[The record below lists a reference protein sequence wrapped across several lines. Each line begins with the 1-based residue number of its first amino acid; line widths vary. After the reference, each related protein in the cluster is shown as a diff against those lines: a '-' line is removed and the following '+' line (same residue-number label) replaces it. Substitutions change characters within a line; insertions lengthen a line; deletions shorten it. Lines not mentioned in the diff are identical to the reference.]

1 VVSHAYASATL
12 HALHLTPYTLHCPR
26 PQDVRPFVDYFDM
39 AVVAPG
45 VAAAVLMLLAACCS
59 LRSRGWPCCPCGPCK
74 RRRFVIPKCCI
85 CLGGVF
91 LLLGIALYGAFAAV
105 GLSVVFP
112 AIGITFTAQ
121 YALRSLLGLALCDTA
136 VPQLRQVLADA
147 AQAVAN
153 AESVGSV
160 AQSDIDTHR
169 ADLSAATAD
178 LASFDGICDAF
189 KDIEG
194 AATTLF
200 GVGFLCVCALFYALV
215 ANTGLCC
222 ALKCCWNPAR
232 TRRVAPAD
240 VNAGAM
246 MQPMAPPPLEPALAG
261 APAPGVPPTG
271 LCCALKCCWKTAR
284 TRRVAP
290 ADVNA
295 GAMMQPMAPPPL
307 EPALAGA
314 PAPGVPPHASGIPP
328 PGVKGAWT
336 E

>member
-1 VVSHAYASATL
+1 MHLTPYT
-12 HALHLTPYTLHCPR
+12 LHLTPYTLHA
-26 PQDVRPFVDYFDM
+26 QGVRPYVDYFDM

-74 RRRFVIPKCCI
+74 RRRFVLPKCCI
-85 CLGGVF
+85 CIGGAL
-91 LLLGIALYGAFAAV
+91 LLLGLALYAAFAAV
-105 GLSVVFP
+105 GLSVLFP
-112 AIGITFTAQ
+112 AIGVDFTAQ
-121 YALRSLLGLALCDTA
+121 SALRRLLGLALCDTA

-160 AQSDIDTHR
+160 AQADIDTHR

-178 LASFDGICDAF
+178 LASFDGICNAF

-200 GVGFLCVCALFYALV
+200 GVGFLCVCALFYAFV

-222 ALKCCWNPAR
+222 VLKCCWNPAR

-240 VNAGAM
+240 NPV
-246 MQPMAPPPLEPALAG
+246 MQPLVSPPLGPELAG
-261 APAPGVPPTG
+261 APAP
-271 LCCALKCCWKTAR
+271 
-284 TRRVAP
+284 
-290 ADVNA
+290 
-295 GAMMQPMAPPPL
+295 
-307 EPALAGA
+307 AGA
-314 PAPGVPPHASGIPP
+314 PPHVSGIPP
-328 PGVKGAWT
+328 PGVKGSWT